1 MTVKELMMK
10 LAELDGDMKVVFPD
24 TYEQSEGWDEGSRDA
39 VLQVY
44 GVYMN
49 GKKVILCGEE
59 ED

>member
-24 TYEQSEGWDEGSRDA
+24 TYEQAEGWDEGSRDA

-44 GVYMN
+44 GVCVK